1 MDDSGRL
8 DAEDIKALKEQEQRK
23 EQEQQ
28 QARGGNGAPQNVWQ
42 LEQSIPAGLESY
54 DSENGP
60 PQSPWNNSI
69 KSNVSLI

>member
-8 DAEDIKALKEQEQRK
+8 DADDIKALKEQEQRK
-23 EQEQQ
+23 EREQQ
-28 QARGGNGAPQNVWQ
+28 QGRVGEGVPQNVWQ
-42 LEQSIPAGLESY
+42 LEQSIPVGLESY

-60 PQSPWNNSI
+60 PQSPWNSSI